1 MKTRVMWVAVAVVA
15 FLVLA
20 AGAAGAIPAL
30 LAPGDPVA
38 GTINYQGR
46 LTDPGGVPLDG
57 TFPMRFQVYDDPAA
71 GVIKWDSGVVN
82 VGVDN
87 GLFNV
92 GLDVDPYHFNGQGLW
107 LRINV
112 NGEWLSPRQDL
123 LPVPYALSLKPGAQI
138 WGSFDRNWL
147 LKVKNSANPA
157 TGAAIWGEAAT
168 GMAVYGTSP
177 GGYGLHGYTEN
188 GYAVS
193 GTDAGATQAN
203 GYGGYF
209 TSMNGVGVYG
219 YSSAALTA
227 NNFLAPGV
235 FGKSMNGAGVYGVS
249 ESTYP
254 GVRGESTF
262 GLGVYG
268 KSINGH
274 GVSGYSSNDIGV
286 RGATGGSTGA
296 YGVYGTGGDGTYAV
310 YGYKSGAGAGL
321 GVYGDNDG
329 NGAGVSGNSV
339 DGAGT
344 WGYSAAY
351 HGVHGATGA
360 ADNDYGLY
368 TGDNLYSLNFHS
380 LGAAMQVV
388 QNGDAVALEPGD
400 VVVIAGL
407 GDAPADGLPRVIR
420 VRKAGEAGS
429 TAVLGVVSASY
440 AKERLT
446 AQGADPA
453 GAGGPEGGIPL
464 SEARAVAPGDYLL
477 VVVRGPCQ
485 VKASAAGG
493 AIHVGDLLAS
503 AATAGRAARA
513 GAVSVEGVAMTAPGT
528 VFGKALEPLDAGEG
542 LIHVYVT
549 LQ

>member
-1 MKTRVMWVAVAVVA
+1 MKARTMWVVVAVVM

-227 NNFLAPGV
+227 NNFVAPGV
-235 FGKSMNGAGVYGVS
+235 FGKSLNGVGVYGVS
-249 ESTYP
+249 EGTNS
-254 GVRGESTF
+254 GVRGENTTS
-262 GLGVYG
+262 GRGVYG
-268 KSINGH
+268 RSYSGR
-274 GVSGYSSNDIGV
+274 GVSGYSGIDIGV
-286 RGATGGSTGA
+286 HGQTGGGSGD
-296 YGVYGTGGDGTYAV
+296 YGVYGTGGNSTYGV
-310 YGYKSGAGAGL
+310 YGYKSGTGGGL
-321 GVYGDNDG
+321 GVYGQNDG
-329 NGAGVSGNSV
+329 SGSGVSGNSV
-339 DGAGT
+339 EGVGT
-344 WGYSAAY
+344 WGWSANY
-351 HGVHGATGA
+351 DGVHGATGA
-360 ADNDYGLY
+360 ADNNYGLH
-368 TGDNLYSLNFHS
+368 TADNLYSLNFHT
-380 LGAAMQVV
+380 LGATMQVV
-388 QNGDAVALEPGD
+388 QNGDAEPLEPGD
-400 VVVIAGL
+400 VVAIAGL
-407 GDAPADGLPRVIR
+407 GDAPAEGLPRVIR
-420 VRKAGEAGS
+420 VRKASEAGS
-429 TAVLGVVSASY
+429 TAVLGVVLASY

-446 AQGADPA
+446 TEEDSTGAS
-453 GAGGPEGGIPL
+453 GPDGEVPL
-464 SEARAVAPGDYLL
+464 SEAKPVAPGDYLL

-485 VKASAAGG
+485 VKASAVGG
-493 AIHVGDLLAS
+493 AIRVGDLLV
-503 AATAGRAARA
+503 TAGLGGYAARA
-513 GAVSVEGVAMTAPGT
+513 PEVLVEGVAMAAPGT
-528 VFGKALEPLDAGEG
+528 VLGKALESLDAGDG
-542 LIHVYVT
+542 LIYVYVT